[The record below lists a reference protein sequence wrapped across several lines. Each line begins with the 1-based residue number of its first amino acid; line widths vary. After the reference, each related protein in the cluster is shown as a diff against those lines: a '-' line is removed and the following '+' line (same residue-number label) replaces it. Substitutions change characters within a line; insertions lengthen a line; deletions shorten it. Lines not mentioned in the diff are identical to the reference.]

1 MSELQNNFKPTTSN
15 ISSLHASKPSLK
27 IVPIQNNDI
36 IEETRELEER
46 YMANDTYTKTEIDLK
61 LDKINSDVKHGFEK
75 VDLKFDQVRT
85 EMRDGF
91 ENMGLRMEK
100 MFSDFKLEQQKE
112 KEENKKW
119 LIALTVG
126 SLLSIIGIVVSI
138 IAILAQK

>member
-1 MSELQNNFKPTTSN
+1 MTELQNNFKPTTSD

-27 IVPIQNNDI
+27 SVPRQNNDI
-36 IEETRELEER
+36 MESTRELEGR
-46 YMANDTYTKTEIDLK
+46 YMPNDTYTKTEIDLK

-119 LIALTVG
+119 LIALAIG
-126 SLLSIIGIVVSI
+126 SLLSVIGIVVSI
-138 IAILAQK
+138 IAILVQK

>member
-15 ISSLHASKPSLK
+15 VSSIHASKPSLK
-27 IVPIQNNDI
+27 TVPIQNNDI
-36 IEETRELEER
+36 IGETRELEER

-112 KEENKKW
+112 KEEIRW
-119 LIALTVG
+119 LIALTIG

-138 IAILAQK
+138 IAILAPK

>member
-1 MSELQNNFKPTTSN
+1 MSELQNNFKATTSN

-27 IVPIQNNDI
+27 TVPIQNNDI

-61 LDKINSDVKHGFEK
+61 LDKINSDTQHGFEK